1 MKKFFAFLMA
11 AAALMTGCNNPE
23 PDDKPDNKEE
33 EKFYGLTLND
43 AEVLNRG
50 DYYGDGT
57 NSYLVYLYKVESEQK
72 TRIFAGEIITPEV
85 NDGVIPAGKYTIEE
99 GGLVEGDIEPILD
112 GSFFVRNVEED
123 GFIMLVTEGYLEV
136 KHLETAGEYELTA
149 SFKGID
155 ANTGEAKPVQ
165 EGRFTGAPRMIGL
178 PASNNYEVF
187 TPYGAQAMYVPIGDG
202 IAGYDILLASQ
213 GAFDG
218 ETFPVKMAEFVIIS
232 EDLGV
237 EALPQGTFPI
247 DYFLGGAYLNIQLAN
262 AMITIDA
269 NGDATTD
276 EGRDGYITIKAK
288 GEGKY
293 SIEAVTF
300 TDKAGYKQ
308 KYEGEVYIFEESAA
322 GDRDEIALNVEGA
335 ALVWL
340 GDGVWQVQLLDSTL
354 AQGQG
359 VLLAIYAFGD
369 ENSTINDGLASGTY
383 AFTDTQAAGTALAGY
398 VSSQGA
404 GGSLALTADG
414 QYYYDYLGDGQMEVV
429 NNGDGT
435 YTISVASGG
444 DEYYFTAEYSGE
456 VAVYDDTTSGGGSS
470 DAIALNI
477 ESMEMYYLGI
487 GEWIVYLTDPTCN
500 QGMGA
505 NLMLDVIL
513 AEDAT
518 FEQGLATGTYTFA
531 DTYDPMTIYPGYVD
545 EEGYLSG
552 SMVLA
557 VAQQGAYDYVDN
569 GSMTVTNNG
578 DGTYA
583 VEFLV
588 SGSKYAWQGSY
599 SGAATAED
607 ATQQGVAPKKAAKKL
622 APAKSAKVF
631 EKNAKLT
638 WNPSVSINSFF
649 SFDAEDYRR

>member
-11 AAALMTGCNNPE
+11 AAALMTGCGGDDVPGKE
-23 PDDKPDNKEE
+23 DDKTSEE

-50 DYYGDGT
+50 DYYNDGT
-57 NSYLVYLYKVESEQK
+57 NSYIVYLYKVENDAQ

-99 GGLVEGDIEPILD
+99 GNLVEGAIDPNMK

-123 GFIMLVTEGYLEV
+123 GYIMLATKGYLEV

-149 SFKGID
+149 SFEGID
-155 ANTGEAKPVQ
+155 AFSGEAKALN

-178 PASNNYEVF
+178 PASNNYDVF
-187 TPYGAQAMYVPIGDG
+187 TVAGAQAEYLPMDG
-202 IAGYDILLASQ
+202 YAAYDLILGNE
-213 GAFDG
+213 GAFTG
-218 ETFPVKMAEFVIIS
+218 EAPIQMAEFVIFS

-237 EALPQGTFPI
+237 DALPQGTFPI
-247 DYFLGGAYLNIQLAN
+247 DYYGVSSELGFQYVN
-262 AMITIDA
+262 AQITV
-269 NGDATTD
+269 DATNTQSVK
-276 EGRDGYITIKAK
+276 EGRDGYVTIKAK

-300 TDKAGYKQ
+300 FEDGATKL
-308 KYEGEVYIFEESAA
+308 KYEGEVYLFEEGAA
-322 GDRDEIALNVEGA
+322 GGRTEIALNVESA

-340 GDGVWQVQLLDSTL
+340 GDGIWQVQLLDSTL

-398 VSSQGA
+398 ASNQGA

-414 QYYYDYLGDGQMEVV
+414 QYYYDYLGDGQMDVV
-429 NNGDGT
+429 NNGNGT

-444 DEYYFTAEYSGE
+444 KDYYFTAEYSGE
-456 VAVYDDTTSGGGSS
+456 VEVYDDTTGGGDSN
-470 DAIALNI
+470 AIPLAI

-505 NLMLDVIL
+505 SVMLDVIL

-531 DTYDPMTIYPGYVD
+531 DNYDPMTIFPGYVD
-545 EEGYLSG
+545 DEGYLSG

-569 GSMTVTNNG
+569 GTMAVVNNG

-607 ATQQGVAPKKAAKKL
+607 ETQQGVAPKKVAPKA
-622 APAKSAKVF
+622 APAKAAKSTSNVMQ
-631 EKNAKLT
+631 KVVLPGATLKG
-638 WNPSVSINSFF
+638 V
-649 SFDAEDYRR
+649 FDAQNVIR